1 MRENGQVLS
10 GPRGSKEPRKDGRR
24 LPPCVQTKG
33 SLAWPPGNPK
43 LKLAVRG
50 GHVSPEWA
58 CLSFRARL
66 GQDWCSPQEAEHW
79 F

>member
-1 MRENGQVLS
+1 MGKCCQAPGEARSQ
-10 GPRGSKEPRKDGRR
+10 GRMAEDSR
-24 LPPCVQTKG
+24 PVVQIKG
-33 SLAWPPGNPK
+33 SLAWPLGNSK